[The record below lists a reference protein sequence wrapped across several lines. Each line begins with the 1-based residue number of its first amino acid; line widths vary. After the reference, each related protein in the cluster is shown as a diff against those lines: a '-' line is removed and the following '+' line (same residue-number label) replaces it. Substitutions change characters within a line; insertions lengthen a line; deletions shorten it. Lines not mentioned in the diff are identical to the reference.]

1 MLLYATKQNWMKA
14 RAGGAGAIAYLHYH
28 VHEPGFPFLLASQP
42 YEEA

>member
-14 RAGGAGAIAYLHYH
+14 KAEGANADAYLHYH
-28 VHEPGFPFLLASQP
+28 VHEPGFPLLLASQP